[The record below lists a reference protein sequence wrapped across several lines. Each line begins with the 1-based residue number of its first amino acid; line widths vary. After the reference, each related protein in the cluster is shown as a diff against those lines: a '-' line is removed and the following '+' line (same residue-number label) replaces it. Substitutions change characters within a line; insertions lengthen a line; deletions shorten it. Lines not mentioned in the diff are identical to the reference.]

1 MKKFTFFL
9 ITILIFVS
17 LGLVA
22 AFGTKPI
29 QIPSQTPVNSLRL
42 WYTTSK
48 KVIKSLRRLSIED
61 MYEKKLNYLDQIK
74 EIQAKANS
82 TTDYRKTLVEMN
94 FKDNNI
100 PILRFFKEVNNQYV
114 TEKPMHTF
122 YLFVEN
128 WPNYANFEGVTI
140 DIKHK
145 DKRVLK
151 DPNKSYDFE
160 FKDWQ
165 TDKSNIL
172 TDKNEYL
179 NVRVNGFNGIVFFE
193 FILNKNIEDSAKF
206 DEYSYSVTL
215 KPLKNSASDLVKNI
229 SFDFHKA
236 KEKEEN
242 D

>member
-22 AFGTKPI
+22 AFGTRPI
-29 QIPSQTPVNSLRL
+29 QIPSQTPVNNLRL

-74 EIQAKANS
+74 EINAKAQTS
-82 TTDYRKTLVEMN
+82 TDPSRALVEMN

-100 PILRFFKEVNNQYV
+100 PILRFYKEVNSKYV
-114 TEKPMHTF
+114 TENPKFTF

-145 DKRVLK
+145 DKRVLA

-165 TDKSNIL
+165 TAKSNIL
-172 TDKNEYL
+172 TDRNQYL
-179 NVRVNGFNGIVFFE
+179 NVRANGYNGIVFFE
-193 FILNKNIEDSAKF
+193 FTLNKNIEKTVKF

-215 KPLKNSASDLVKNI
+215 KPLKNSASDLIKNI

-236 KEKEEN
+236 IEKEEN